1 MLLLEH
7 NSLNVNQ
14 LTMSVQS
21 WFEMGYMVIGGTLIG
36 YVIFNLGVQR
46 IGASQTSIYLNLTP
60 IVTSLLSVLL
70 YDTHM
75 TWPLLLGLAYVLT
88 DVFLASISTRKRR
101 RAKVQHR

>member
-1 MLLLEH
+1 
-7 NSLNVNQ
+7 
-14 LTMSVQS
+14 MSVQS

-70 YDTHM
+70 YDADM
-75 TWPLLLGLAYVLT
+75 TWSLLLGLAFVLT
-88 DVFLASISTRKRR
+88 GVCLANISIRKK
-101 RAKVQHR
+101 AEGKSPASVKS